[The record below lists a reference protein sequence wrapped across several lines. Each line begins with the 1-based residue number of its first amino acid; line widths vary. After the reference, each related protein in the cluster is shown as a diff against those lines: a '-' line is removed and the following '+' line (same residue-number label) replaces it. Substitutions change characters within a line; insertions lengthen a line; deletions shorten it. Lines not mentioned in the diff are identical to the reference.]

1 MGKYVIAGNWKMNKT
16 PDEAAA
22 LIEAIKPLVKDAQCE
37 VIVGVPFVD
46 LPAALEAVKGSAIGR
61 GCAELPLGKVRRVHR
76 RDFCRDAQGDA
87 GRHCHPRPQR
97 APHYFGDTDVT
108 VAKRVR
114 AALDAG
120 LRVILCVG
128 EYLEQREPRA

>member
-46 LPAALEAVKGSAIGR
+46 LPAALEAV
-61 GCAELPLGKVRRVHR
+61 
-76 RDFCRDAQGDA
+76 
-87 GRHCHPRPQR
+87 
-97 APHYFGDTDVT
+97 
-108 VAKRVR
+108 
-114 AALDAG
+114 
-120 LRVILCVG
+120 
-128 EYLEQREPRA
+128 